1 MSNRQTSR
9 FQSKNNGGKRPN
21 SHLIGNSVSV
31 IQKHDQATGHLT
43 SGTIAEILTN
53 SSSHHRGIKVRLTDG
68 TVGRIST
75 ATTTNGVS
83 GSEFSF
89 PINDHHDGN
98 SNHRQSESHTISDYI
113 MPRTVLPNHQKR
125 TANANAV
132 KMDTATAICSQLIS
146 EFEGLTL
153 SSSASS
159 RKSNTT
165 TNACVPSL
173 YQFYRLGLILYRISK
188 QHLRNNSIGYK
199 DSSRNNVGDLNTL
212 RAYRKL
218 IETIPRETLRLIFVD
233 LRRATQTHLKSTLTI
248 HNNDDDDHDNNT
260 AIDDLGSAARSLAG
274 LICSSFLCDD
284 NNNINNN
291 NSSSSNNSR
300 ASCHLCY
307 IIYDKAWISTLS
319 ALYDRFV
326 IVESRTSSSSSE
338 IIKGTKND
346 LLSCLSQL
354 LLDGLLL
361 PRTDNFVDKVS
372 MTTKMAEES
381 LLEAI
386 RAMEEEST
394 DCLRDLQQWQVSY
407 EPFRR
412 SLETSILNIGNKHN
426 NNHENDSDNY
436 VERAQQREYILS
448 MLESARGQ
456 SSSTAFPSS
465 SAMMTNNK
473 NNSTTRRAV
482 VVPSSSSTSCI
493 GGTKELSELDRRI
506 QQVKQILP
514 HFGEG
519 FVEAALS
526 LHRGDVEGTVA
537 TLLNHPADNSSSS
550 NSSYPA
556 ALRVLDPNLPRRK
569 REFQTYR
576 SVEEEKA
583 SAEQARR
590 DVKERM
596 ALEEKQQQERYE
608 ALVVVTSQ
616 QTVELQET
624 EGSMISKKK
633 QQQQLK
639 NEYDDDYDDQYDE
652 VDIKLGTTDDGFTMD
667 NDGMTFEQIKLYNQ
681 ILREDES
688 DSSFWEGARNT
699 NRQRDGG
706 RRRDGDGGDGGGTN
720 SRPSSRSNSPK
731 KNGNHNNNSNNGE
744 KKYRGPK
751 KIKGGRA
758 IGADGKIIRNPGG
771 DNNNSNN
778 RHNIDNNNDSSSSN
792 NKSQAQPNKSNNN
805 NNNNNKKTTK
815 PRTKPKSDNRVSRQ
829 RDRKQAKQGAFGV
842 QS

>member
-1 MSNRQTSR
+1 MSNRQTRR

-21 SHLIGNSVSV
+21 SHLIGTSVSV

-83 GSEFSF
+83 GSEYF
-89 PINDHHDGN
+89 PINDHHDCN
-98 SNHRQSESHTISDYI
+98 SNHRQSENHTISDYI

-132 KMDTATAICSQLIS
+132 IMDTATAICSQLIS

-153 SSSASS
+153 SSSASASS

-165 TNACVPSL
+165 TNTCVPSL
-173 YQFYRLGLILYRISK
+173 YQFYQLGLILYRISK
-188 QHLRNNSIGYK
+188 QHLRNNSIGNK
-199 DSSRNNVGDLNTL
+199 DSNRNNVGDLNTL

-218 IETIPRETLRLIFVD
+218 IETIPHETLRSIFVD

-248 HNNDDDDHDNNT
+248 HNNDDHDHDNNT
-260 AIDDLGSAARSLAG
+260 AIDDLGSTARSLAG
-274 LICSSFLCDD
+274 LICSSFVCDEN
-284 NNNINNN
+284 NNNINSS
-291 NSSSSNNSR
+291 SSSSNNSR
-300 ASCHLCY
+300 VSCHLCY

-326 IVESRTSSSSSE
+326 IVQSRTSSSSSE
-338 IIKGTKND
+338 IIKGNKNS

-361 PRTDNFVDKVS
+361 PYTDNCVDKVS
-372 MTTKMAEES
+372 MVTKTAEES

-394 DCLRDLQQWQVSY
+394 ELVRDLQQWQVSY

-412 SLETSILNIGNKHN
+412 NLETFVLNIGNKHN

-456 SSSTAFPSS
+456 SSSTAFPSP

-519 FVEAALS
+519 MYTMYDGS
-526 LHRGDVEGTVA
+526 
-537 TLLNHPADNSSSS
+537 
-550 NSSYPA
+550 
-556 ALRVLDPNLPRRK
+556 
-569 REFQTYR
+569 TYI
-576 SVEEEKA
+576 
-583 SAEQARR
+583 
-590 DVKERM
+590 
-596 ALEEKQQQERYE
+596 
-608 ALVVVTSQ
+608 T
-616 QTVELQET
+616 
-624 EGSMISKKK
+624 
-633 QQQQLK
+633 
-639 NEYDDDYDDQYDE
+639 
-652 VDIKLGTTDDGFTMD
+652 
-667 NDGMTFEQIKLYNQ
+667 
-681 ILREDES
+681 
-688 DSSFWEGARNT
+688 
-699 NRQRDGG
+699 
-706 RRRDGDGGDGGGTN
+706 
-720 SRPSSRSNSPK
+720 
-731 KNGNHNNNSNNGE
+731 
-744 KKYRGPK
+744 
-751 KIKGGRA
+751 
-758 IGADGKIIRNPGG
+758 
-771 DNNNSNN
+771 
-778 RHNIDNNNDSSSSN
+778 
-792 NKSQAQPNKSNNN
+792 
-805 NNNNNKKTTK
+805 
-815 PRTKPKSDNRVSRQ
+815 
-829 RDRKQAKQGAFGV
+829 
-842 QS
+842 